1 MNRLV
6 AGIIAFVVVA
16 AIVIAAVFFLFLR
29 DDEMDDGASM
39 AAVVVETP
47 TVRADAVVVPLRS
60 ASLSMSRGG
69 TVTDVLVSENDMVEE
84 GQLLVMLDTT
94 DAEIALQRAADAVAS
109 ARAEVET
116 LKISIAKERE
126 LDDET
131 RPGRLEQARHTLQ
144 RAEERYLHLSGANLR
159 AGASVSAEGALLEA
173 RYTEARAK
181 AELGVQQAEDALLK
195 AMGVSSADGIKGD
208 AESRARIAERDARI
222 AAAQLSIVDL
232 QNALDDA
239 EDIDKIVQDAQDA
252 VTVATVL
259 LTNAERDLE
268 VTVVDAA
275 EANRLANE
283 AYSDAEF
290 LWRGVHQHYMG
301 IDLTAAE
308 LHKDPDTLFAEW
320 GADFEKIF
328 DRDHLSFPNDE
339 LQDDPATRWDEL
351 KLFGRLGLSPFNAH
365 LTTCREVNKLPSGV
379 RCIRQEYDD
388 AWEGFADAR
397 ASYITAETN
406 GVSAV
411 QAAESKVLTAQ
422 NRLEDAERALEIAQS
437 GRPQASAVSIQSEL
451 DAANAALE
459 ALLDFSDEAEVAQA
473 KANLEVALAT
483 LEDLHHD
490 DHDIALAQQQMEDA
504 QLAVEKLEAGRDP
517 LDEER
522 REARIT
528 AAETRVT
535 VAETALQS
543 AQLALADMELRAPF
557 SGVIVA
563 PNVDAGEE
571 VAPRQF
577 VMSIADASEWEL
589 VTIDLDELSVIHL
602 SEGDSVRINFD
613 ALPDL
618 EMNGTVMRIS
628 HFGEEVQGAVTYSA
642 DIRMSGSDPRLRWGM
657 TASISK

>member
-1 MNRLV
+1 MNKLV

-16 AIVIAAVFFLFLR
+16 AIVVAAVFFLFLR
-29 DDEMDDGASM
+29 DDEIDDGEQSV
-39 AAVVVETP
+39 AVVSETP

-60 ASLSMSRGG
+60 ASLSLPRGG
-69 TVTDVLVSENDMVEE
+69 TVTDVLVSENDTVEE

-94 DAEIALQRAADAVAS
+94 GAEIALQRAADAVAS

-116 LKISIAKERE
+116 LKIAIAKERE

-131 RPGRLEQARHTLQ
+131 RPGRLEHARHTLQ

-173 RYTEARAK
+173 QYIEARTR
-181 AELGVQQAEDALLK
+181 AELGVQQAEEALLK
-195 AMGVSSADGIKGD
+195 AMGVASSDGIEGD

-252 VTVATVL
+252 ITVATVL
-259 LTNAERDLE
+259 LTNAERDLD
-268 VTVVDAA
+268 VAVIDSA
-275 EANRLANE
+275 EANRLAEE
-283 AYSDAEF
+283 AYSDAEYR
-290 LWRGVHQHYMG
+290 WRGIHQHYMG

-328 DRDHLSFPNDE
+328 DRDHLSFPNDVLE
-339 LQDDPATRWDEL
+339 DDPATRWDEL
-351 KLFGRLGLSPFNAH
+351 KLFGRLGLSPFSAH

-388 AWEGFADAR
+388 AWTGFAVAR
-397 ASYITAETN
+397 ASFITTETN

-411 QAAESKVLTAQ
+411 QAAENKVLTAQ

-437 GRPQASAVSIQSEL
+437 GRPQASAASIQSEL

-473 KANLEVALAT
+473 KANLEVALAA

-490 DHDIALAQQQMEDA
+490 DHDIALAQQQLEDA
-504 QLAVEKLEAGRDP
+504 ELAVEKLEAGRDP

-577 VMSIADASEWEL
+577 VMSLADASEWEL
-589 VTIDLDELSVIHL
+589 VTVDLDELSVIHL
-602 SEGDSVRINFD
+602 SEGDSVRIDFD

-628 HFGEEVQGAVTYSA
+628 RFGEEVQGAVTYSA
-642 DIRMSGSDPRLRWGM
+642 DIRISGSDPRLRWGM
-657 TASISK
+657 TASIRK